1 MLWGYFLQRKER
13 RDFYEENT
21 GGRLYEFRGSRYS
34 YLQTPTFKEEE
45 GEQT

>member
-1 MLWGYFLQRKER
+1 MGVLFAKKRKER
-13 RDFYEENT
+13 FYENT

-34 YLQTPTFKEEE
+34 YLQTPAFKEEE